1 MDRWSTFTYAR
12 KTPLQVSLLA
22 VERVPHPA
30 VRSMPAELGADDDD
44 AHTFIWISKFEYLR
58 DIDLPKVGLTQ
69 ITVVPQ
75 VMWGCSNLAVSDSNE
90 MPIQSWI
97 DMSPGMFEGPNV

>member
-1 MDRWSTFTYAR
+1 M
-12 KTPLQVSLLA
+12 V
-22 VERVPHPA
+22 
-30 VRSMPAELGADDDD
+30 
-44 AHTFIWISKFEYLR
+44 EYLR
-58 DIDLPKVGLTQ
+58 DIAFPNGGLTQ